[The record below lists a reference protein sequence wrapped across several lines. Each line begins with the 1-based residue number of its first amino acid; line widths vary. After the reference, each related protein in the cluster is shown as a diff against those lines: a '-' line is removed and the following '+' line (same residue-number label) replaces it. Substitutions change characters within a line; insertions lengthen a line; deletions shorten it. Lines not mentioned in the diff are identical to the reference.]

1 MKISTNV
8 RQYRSLKIIMTHRN
22 VLPFETIIEQP
33 SEPERNT
40 KLKSTTLLPMKT
52 KGSLDI
58 RACSPKQSVH
68 CLGSMPLWI

>member
-1 MKISTNV
+1 M
-8 RQYRSLKIIMTHRN
+8 RQEMAKREM
-22 VLPFETIIEQP
+22 
-33 SEPERNT
+33 
-40 KLKSTTLLPMKT
+40 KSTTLLPMKT